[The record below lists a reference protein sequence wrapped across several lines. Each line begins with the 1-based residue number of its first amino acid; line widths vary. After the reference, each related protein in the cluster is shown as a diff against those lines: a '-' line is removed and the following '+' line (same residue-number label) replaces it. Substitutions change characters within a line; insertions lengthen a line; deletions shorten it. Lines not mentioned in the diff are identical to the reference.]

1 MNDTTKRV
9 REQAESSGIDL
20 VEASMT
26 VESMGLDF
34 EVIFAED
41 ITGQE
46 WVCRIPRRK
55 DVYDKIMEEKRILDF
70 ISRKQSIFEV
80 PVWQIVSDDL
90 IIYKKLTGK
99 PAVTTDPDTQE
110 PNWVFD
116 PEAVPEAYITSLGQS
131 LAALHNLPLD
141 EASEAGVNVYSAEE
155 VRSTLK
161 SRMNKIKNNY
171 TVDVK
176 LWKQWQT
183 WVNDETYWPKHTVLV
198 HGDLFPGH
206 TLVGDDNRVTGII
219 DWTEAE
225 GSDPSIDFSAIY
237 MLFGEE
243 GLDKLIEAYRAAG
256 GRTWPKMKEH
266 TIQRL
271 SIQAIT
277 IAEFAESSGLE
288 DYRKMAEDMLKGN

>member
-1 MNDTTKRV
+1 MNETTKHV
-9 REQAESSGIDL
+9 RDQAASSRIDL
-20 VEASMT
+20 IEASMT
-26 VESMGLDF
+26 LESMGLDF

-41 ITGQE
+41 TTGQE

-70 ISRKQSIFEV
+70 ISSKQSTFEV
-80 PVWQIVSDDL
+80 PVWQLVSDDL
-90 IIYKKLTGK
+90 ILYKKLTGK
-99 PAVTTDPDTQE
+99 PAVTTDPETQE
-110 PNWVFD
+110 PKWVFD
-116 PEAVPEAYITSLGQS
+116 PEAVPEGYITSLGQS

-155 VRSTLK
+155 VKNTLK
-161 SRMNKIKNNY
+161 TRMNKIKKSY
-171 TVDVK
+171 TVADK
-176 LWKQWQT
+176 LWERWQT
-183 WVNDETYWPKHTVLV
+183 WVNDKTYWPEHTVMV

-266 TIQRL
+266 AIQRL

>member
-9 REQAESSGIDL
+9 REQAASSGIDL
-20 VEASMT
+20 IEASMT

-41 ITGQE
+41 TTGQE

-55 DVYDKIMEEKRILDF
+55 EVYDKIMEEKRILDF

-80 PVWQIVSDDL
+80 PDWQIVSDDL

-116 PEAVPEAYITSLGQS
+116 PETVPEAYITSLGQS
-131 LAALHNLPLD
+131 LAALHNLPLE
-141 EASEAGVNVYSAEE
+141 EASRAGVNIYSAEE
-155 VRSTLK
+155 VKNTLK
-161 SRMNKIKNNY
+161 TRMNKIQNSY
-171 TVDVK
+171 IVADK
-176 LWKQWQT
+176 LWERWQT
-183 WVNDETYWPKHTVLV
+183 WVNNKTYWPEHTVMV

-206 TLVGDDNRVTGII
+206 TLIDDDNRVTGII

-225 GSDPSIDFSAIY
+225 GSDPSIDFSAVY

-243 GLDKLIEAYRAAG
+243 GLDKLIKAYKAAG

-266 TIQRL
+266 TIERL
-271 SIQAIT
+271 SIQGIT

-288 DYRKMAEDMLKGN
+288 DYRKLAEDMLKGN

>member
-1 MNDTTKRV
+1 MNETTTRV
-9 REQAESSGIDL
+9 RDQAASSGIDL
-20 VEASMT
+20 IEASMT

-41 ITGQE
+41 TTGQE

-55 DVYDKIMEEKRILDF
+55 DAYDKIMEEKRILDF
-70 ISRKQSIFEV
+70 ISSKQATFEV
-80 PVWQIVSDDL
+80 PIWQIVCDDL
-90 IIYKKLTGK
+90 ILYKKLTGK

-116 PEAVPEAYITSLGQS
+116 PETVPEGYISSLGQS
-131 LAALHNLPLD
+131 LAVLHNLPLE
-141 EASEAGVNVYSAEE
+141 EASRAGVNIYSAEE
-155 VRSTLK
+155 VKNTLK
-161 SRMNKIKNNY
+161 TRMNKIKNSY
-171 TVDVK
+171 TVADK
-176 LWKQWQT
+176 LWERWQT
-183 WVNDETYWPKHTVLV
+183 WVNDKTYWPEHTVMV

-206 TLVGDDNRVTGII
+206 TLVDDDNRVSGII

-225 GSDPSIDFSAIY
+225 GSDPSIDFSAVY

-243 GLDKLIEAYRAAG
+243 GLDKLIKAYKAAG

-266 TIQRL
+266 TIERH